1 MAAVLHLRSDEYAL
15 CPPRCGER
23 AEANLSA
30 SDKWPRVRGGHLFRL
45 AVCVHALVDGLVP
58 VAAPRSARFPRAY
71 LFPLP
76 VEVQSTGR
84 GKIRASIFAVLL
96 LVASPTL
103 AAPPSRIVSL
113 NLCTDQIL
121 LDLVP
126 RERIAA
132 LSWLAA
138 DRDVSPVADDITGLK
153 LVRGGAEEILALAPD
168 MVLANPYAAAPTVDL
183 LKRLGY
189 ATEVIPFAQDFEGIR
204 LAVRRVAAAVGEPA
218 RGEALVARFDA
229 ALASTTRSAQNGK
242 PPEALVY
249 QVNGLVSGSGS
260 LIDGALTAAGLSNQ
274 ASTRRLAS
282 GGRLA
287 LEQLVAA
294 PPDLVV
300 LAQAP
305 RTYATVVSDNL
316 RHPALERLMQLKP
329 SLVLPMPLWLCGSP
343 RITDAIKLLRGAAA
357 TLPGGQP

>member
-1 MAAVLHLRSDEYAL
+1 MSRRSLH
-15 CPPRCGER
+15 C
-23 AEANLSA
+23 
-30 SDKWPRVRGGHLFRL
+30 
-45 AVCVHALVDGLVP
+45 LVP
-58 VAAPRSARFPRAY
+58 VIWLVTGTAA
-71 LFPLP
+71 
-76 VEVQSTGR
+76 
-84 GKIRASIFAVLL
+84 
-96 LVASPTL
+96 
-103 AAPPSRIVSL
+103 AAPPTRIVSL

-138 DRDVSPVADDITGLK
+138 DRDVSPITDDIAGLQ
-153 LVRGGAEEILALAPD
+153 LVRGGAEEVLALRPD
-168 MVLANPYAAAPTVDL
+168 LVLANPYAAAPTVDL
-183 LKRLGY
+183 LKRLGTV
-189 ATEVIPFAQDFEGIR
+189 TEVIPFAQDFDGIR
-204 LAVRRVAAAVGEPA
+204 LAVRRVAAAVGELA

-229 ALASTTRSAQNGK
+229 GLAAVTGATPKAPR
-242 PPEALVY
+242 PEALVY

-260 LIDGALTAAGLSNQ
+260 LIDAALDAAGLANQ
-274 ASTRRLAS
+274 AATRRLAS

-287 LEQLVAA
+287 LEQLVAV

-316 RHPALERLMQLKP
+316 RHPALQRLMQLKP

-343 RITDAIKLLRGAAA
+343 RVTGAIQLLRGAMAQLPAA
-357 TLPGGQP
+357 KSGAAP

>member
-1 MAAVLHLRSDEYAL
+1 MIALMPPLGVILGFVPRNQLSAPLEALKELVAAAVSYFCA
-15 CPPRCGER
+15 CPGGTIGPGAKAQDDSIAMARR
-23 AEANLSA
+23 WTAYRTYVLA
-30 SDKWPRVRGGHLFRL
+30 SLLTGLL
-45 AVCVHALVDGLVP
+45 ATPA
-58 VAAPRSARFPRAY
+58 
-71 LFPLP
+71 
-76 VEVQSTGR
+76 T
-84 GKIRASIFAVLL
+84 
-96 LVASPTL
+96 

-113 NLCTDQIL
+113 NLCTDQIV

-126 RERIAA
+126 RGRIAA

-138 DRDVSPVADDITGLK
+138 DRDVSPIADDIAGLK
-153 LVRGGAEEILALAPD
+153 LVSGGAEEILTLAPD
-168 MVLANPYAAAPTVDL
+168 LVLANPYAAAPAVDL

-204 LAVRRVAAAVGEPA
+204 VAVRRVAAAVGETA
-218 RGEALVARFDA
+218 RGEAVVARFDA
-229 ALASTTRSAQNGK
+229 ALASATLDPPAGRK
-242 PPEALVY
+242 PEALVY
-249 QVNGLVSGSGS
+249 QVNGLVSGAGS
-260 LIDGALTAAGLSNQ
+260 LIDGALAAAGLGNQ

-287 LEQLVAA
+287 LEALVAA

-316 RHPALERLMQLKP
+316 RHPALQRLMQLKP

-343 RITDAIKLLRGAAA
+343 RITDAVKLLGASAA
-357 TLPGGQP
+357 KLSDGQR

>member
-1 MAAVLHLRSDEYAL
+1 VRSDENAL
-15 CPPRCGER
+15 SLPPCGER
-23 AEANLSA
+23 AEANWSG
-30 SDKWPRVRGGHLFRL
+30 SDQWPRV
-45 AVCVHALVDGLVP
+45 
-58 VAAPRSARFPRAY
+58 PRAD
-71 LFPLP
+71 LCPLP
-76 VEVQSTGR
+76 VEVQATGR
-84 GKIRASIFAVLL
+84 GKILASILPLL
-96 LVASPTL
+96 LLAAVTPSL

-138 DRDVSPVADDITGLK
+138 DRDVSPVADYISGLK

-189 ATEVIPFAQDFEGIR
+189 ATEVIPFAQDFDGIR

-229 ALASTTRSAQNGK
+229 ALASTTRGASQGK
-242 PPEALVY
+242 SPEALVY

-287 LEQLVAA
+287 LESLLAA

-316 RHPALERLMQLKP
+316 RHPALKRLMQLKP

-343 RITDAIKLLRGAAA
+343 RITDAIRLLRGAAA
-357 TLPGGQP
+357 TLPSGQP

>member
-1 MAAVLHLRSDEYAL
+1 VAGSLGKTSDEFAL
-15 CPPRCGER
+15 S
-23 AEANLSA
+23 LSPYGA
-30 SDKWPRVRGGHLFRL
+30 
-45 AVCVHALVDGLVP
+45 GL
-58 VAAPRSARFPRAY
+58 SH
-71 LFPLP
+71 
-76 VEVQSTGR
+76 
-84 GKIRASIFAVLL
+84 RASVGRVEPCCKTRHHVHRPIRQPFAVACRVSRRRSTRPTFLGIFFTFVVLL
-96 LVASPTL
+96 WPTTTPAA

-138 DRDVSPVADDITGLK
+138 DRDVSPVADDIAGLK

-168 MVLANPYAAAPTVDL
+168 LVLANPYAAAPTVDL

-189 ATEVIPFAQDFEGIR
+189 ATEVIPFAQDFDGIR
-204 LAVRRVAAAVGEPA
+204 LALRRVAAAVGEMA
-218 RGEALVARFDA
+218 LGEALVTRFDA
-229 ALASTTRSAQNGK
+229 ALASTTGTPLKDVPIMGRR
-242 PPEALVY
+242 PEALVY

-260 LIDGALTAAGLSNQ
+260 LIDAALAAAGLGNQ

-287 LEQLVAA
+287 LEALVAA

-316 RHPALERLMQLKP
+316 RHPALRQLMQLKS

-343 RITDAIKLLRGAAA
+343 RITDAIRLLRGAAA
-357 TLPGGQP
+357 TLPGTARGGQR

>member
-1 MAAVLHLRSDEYAL
+1 MSHSWERSVGWVRRPLTGVVHQTLVRRNPTFHGWWFKLLGYAGIGSGAELDARWPANPTYVLVCSLAALFVAIH
-15 CPPRCGER
+15 
-23 AEANLSA
+23 SA
-30 SDKWPRVRGGHLFRL
+30 V
-45 AVCVHALVDGLVP
+45 
-58 VAAPRSARFPRAY
+58 
-71 LFPLP
+71 
-76 VEVQSTGR
+76 
-84 GKIRASIFAVLL
+84 
-96 LVASPTL
+96 

-126 RERIAA
+126 RERIVA

-138 DRDVSPVADDITGLK
+138 DRDVSPIADDIVGLK

-168 MVLANPYAAAPTVDL
+168 LVLANPYAAAPTVDL

-204 LAVRRVAAAVGEPA
+204 VAVRRVAAAVGETA
-218 RGEALVARFDA
+218 RGEAVVARFDA
-229 ALASTTRSAQNGK
+229 ALAAAKAPAPGVT
-242 PPEALVY
+242 PEALVY
-249 QVNGLVSGSGS
+249 QVNGLVSGAGS
-260 LIDGALTAAGLSNQ
+260 LIDAALLAAGLGNQ
-274 ASTRRLAS
+274 ASTRQLAS

-287 LEQLVAA
+287 LEALVAA

-316 RHPALERLMQLKP
+316 RHPALQKLMQLKP

-343 RITDAIKLLRGAAA
+343 RISGAIELLRGAAA
-357 TLPGGQP
+357 KLPGGQP

>member
-1 MAAVLHLRSDEYAL
+1 MSRSWGRFEGWVRGPLAGVVLRSSFRRYPTVHGAISTGCSKLFGYAGMSSGAQSAPRRPANPTNVLAGFLAALLASSANAAV
-15 CPPRCGER
+15 
-23 AEANLSA
+23 
-30 SDKWPRVRGGHLFRL
+30 
-45 AVCVHALVDGLVP
+45 
-58 VAAPRSARFPRAY
+58 
-71 LFPLP
+71 
-76 VEVQSTGR
+76 
-84 GKIRASIFAVLL
+84 
-96 LVASPTL
+96 
-103 AAPPSRIVSL
+103 PSRIVSL

-126 RERIAA
+126 RERIVA

-138 DRDVSPVADDITGLK
+138 DRDVSPVADDIAGLK

-189 ATEVIPFAQDFEGIR
+189 ATEVIPFAQDFDGIR

-218 RGEALVARFDA
+218 RGEALVARFDG
-229 ALASTTRSAQNGK
+229 ALASTTLAPATAR

-260 LIDGALTAAGLSNQ
+260 LLDAALAASGLGNQ
-274 ASTRRLAS
+274 ASTRRLAT

-287 LEQLVAA
+287 LESLIAA

-316 RHPALERLMQLKP
+316 RHPALRRLMQLKP

-343 RITDAIKLLRGAAA
+343 RITDAIKLLRGATA
-357 TLPGGQP
+357 TLPGRPQ

>member
-1 MAAVLHLRSDEYAL
+1 VVKVRRSHPHLTRHDRFLRSAENRAAL
-15 CPPRCGER
+15 SSPLNREEAKGRER
-23 AEANLSA
+23 
-30 SDKWPRVRGGHLFRL
+30 RGWAQIAKIG
-45 AVCVHALVDGLVP
+45 
-58 VAAPRSARFPRAY
+58 RSAVFVC
-71 LFPLP
+71 LL
-76 VEVQSTGR
+76 
-84 GKIRASIFAVLL
+84 SIV
-96 LVASPTL
+96 SPTY

-121 LDLVP
+121 LYLVP
-126 RERIAA
+126 RERIVA

-138 DRDVSPVADDITGLK
+138 DRDVSPVADDIAGLK

-189 ATEVIPFAQDFEGIR
+189 ATEVIPFAQDFDGIR

-229 ALASTTRSAQNGK
+229 ALASTTLAPTTAR

-260 LIDGALTAAGLSNQ
+260 LIDAALAASGLGNQ

-287 LEQLVAA
+287 LESLVAA

-316 RHPALERLMQLKP
+316 RHPALQRLMQLKP

-343 RITDAIKLLRGAAA
+343 RITDAIKLLRGATV
-357 TLPGGQP
+357 TLPDAKQ